1 MRVYRK
7 IIVFTAI
14 FGGILLVAA
23 AVLGR
28 VFEDE
33 LTQYVVSGLNRQIRV
48 EVKVEDVKLS
58 FLRKFPDAS
67 LEFRDV
73 FIESATGTDT
83 LLVAKQIFLR
93 FNALKLLKHQFLIR
107 EVQIRTGKL
116 NIYIDPDGN
125 GNYVFWEKRKG
136 DGEKSF
142 ILELDNVN
150 LTDILLRFDNRAL
163 EIGMEVLVR
172 KCYFKGRFSSEAYN
186 MSAGLEGMLEH
197 YSNKGTVFL
206 KHQGISLNASMKID
220 PQSIRI
226 AEGNLTLAGQKLLV
240 SGKILRPKPLQLD
253 LVVEGKQLNL
263 KNILRYLVISNDKFP
278 GDLRAGGSLDFMGQ
292 VKGIVSN
299 TKMPGIEARFSLQDG
314 WLQSSVLP
322 HEIRDIRTKGSYS
335 NGVRHDLQ
343 STLIQLNNTSIRFGN
358 SRLGGDYSV
367 YNLIRPDF
375 NYQIKAELDLA
386 DIQAFI
392 EGDSIIE
399 SMQGKVFA
407 ELRMQG
413 NKALLSDLSKKD
425 FLDYNY
431 LANIRLE
438 NVYLQFHSIPFH
450 FRDFS
455 GEAVFTDHLNI
466 KSLSGILDE
475 NQVSISGR
483 VDNLPE
489 LIFSSGA
496 NLWMDIDLYSENLDI
511 NHLRAVNSK
520 IDKSDEQDTIVLP
533 DRLYL
538 KTRFWFDELLIKD
551 FKARQVTGD
560 LIYRPGRLSINKL
573 ELLSMHG
580 RVVSEA
586 ILEQQQDKHFFVKS
600 MSRISSVNITEV
612 FSSFNNFGQEFI
624 SDRQLKG
631 SLSGMVNFSASLNAD
646 MSIKKE
652 SILADCD
659 VLIIDGELYD
669 FEPMMKLSRFI
680 DVEELENVR
689 FSTLCNEIYIRNE
702 EVLIPKMDI
711 NSSAFDITA
720 SGIHGFDRN
729 FTYKVKVSLS
739 ELLAKK
745 HRKKAE
751 KNSEFGIIQD
761 DGLGRAY
768 AYLIIEGDQE
778 GTDIRYDRKGAVQNI
793 RDQMKE
799 EKQELKKI
807 LNEEFGLYKNDPG
820 IVSDSTQEDAPAF
833 IIEWEEDNDSLS
845 AGDNKPG
852 NISDKER
859 FIIVWDDEE
868 EPEEPDVENKKKR
881 RKRKK

>member
-1 MRVYRK
+1 M
-7 IIVFTAI
+7 
-14 FGGILLVAA
+14 
-23 AVLGR
+23 
-28 VFEDE
+28 
-33 LTQYVVSGLNRQIRV
+33 
-48 EVKVEDVKLS
+48 
-58 FLRKFPDAS
+58 
-67 LEFRDV
+67 
-73 FIESATGTDT
+73 
-83 LLVAKQIFLR
+83 
-93 FNALKLLKHQFLIR
+93 
-107 EVQIRTGKL
+107 
-116 NIYIDPDGN
+116 
-125 GNYVFWEKRKG
+125 
-136 DGEKSF
+136 
-142 ILELDNVN
+142 
-150 LTDILLRFDNRAL
+150 
-163 EIGMEVLVR
+163 
-172 KCYFKGRFSSEAYN
+172 
-186 MSAGLEGMLEH
+186 
-197 YSNKGTVFL
+197 
-206 KHQGISLNASMKID
+206 
-220 PQSIRI
+220 
-226 AEGNLTLAGQKLLV
+226 
-240 SGKILRPKPLQLD
+240 
-253 LVVEGKQLNL
+253 
-263 KNILRYLVISNDKFP
+263 
-278 GDLRAGGSLDFMGQ
+278 
-292 VKGIVSN
+292 
-299 TKMPGIEARFSLQDG
+299 
-314 WLQSSVLP
+314 
-322 HEIRDIRTKGSYS
+322 
-335 NGVRHDLQ
+335 
-343 STLIQLNNTSIRFGN
+343 
-358 SRLGGDYSV
+358 
-367 YNLIRPDF
+367 
-375 NYQIKAELDLA
+375 
-386 DIQAFI
+386 
-392 EGDSIIE
+392 
-399 SMQGKVFA
+399 
-407 ELRMQG
+407 
-413 NKALLSDLSKKD
+413 
-425 FLDYNY
+425 
-431 LANIRLE
+431 
-438 NVYLQFHSIPFH
+438 
-450 FRDFS
+450 
-455 GEAVFTDHLNI
+455 
-466 KSLSGILDE
+466 DE

-560 LIYRPGRLSINKL
+560 LIYRPVRLSINKL

-669 FEPMMKLSRFI
+669 FEPMMKLSGFI

-689 FSTLCNEIYIRNE
+689 FSTLYNEIYIRNE

-739 ELLAKK
+739 ELLSKK

-820 IVSDSTQEDAPAF
+820 IVSDSIQENAPAF